1 MRSHGIFEFH
11 LATSFLYSF
20 VCHVSSATKVCSL
33 HFSTSDIKL
42 PRSVYDR
49 LYHYQRQGVVWMW
62 NLYHK
67 GDGLTAS

>member
-1 MRSHGIFEFH
+1 MGSFAFH
-11 LATSFLYSF
+11 PAARFVLCCVCDAACATQ
-20 VCHVSSATKVCSL
+20 VCSL

-67 GDGLTAS
+67 GDGLTSS